1 MKKLLIIDII
11 ISIICICVIILDFIS
26 FNNEEGVE
34 VEINKTDTV
43 INKVQIDSILL
54 IINRKD
60 STIYEIK
67 KKIKYEQDKASNL
80 NDSSSYEL
88 FKRLVSE

>member
-1 MKKLLIIDII
+1 MKKLLIIDIV
-11 ISIICICVIILDFIS
+11 ISVICICIIVLDFIS
-26 FNNEEGVE
+26 FNNKKSIEDNIYKV
-34 VEINKTDTV
+34 DTV

-67 KKIKYEQDKASNL
+67 KKIKYEQDKANNL